1 MEVRSINEKDYD
13 LILRLDKKVYPTA
26 SPVTKDILAQWYQNN
41 PEFGFIFQKN
51 KKINGMCVA
60 IPLNK
65 KGWKQLISGT
75 LAESDL
81 DSKTIFNNS
90 KDKEIGIHIYHLEK
104 FDNSK
109 KGLHLASLKE
119 IQKLITNLRKENPKL
134 KIIGFSGLAV
144 TSQGITLLYN
154 KLNCRE
160 REFINTEHILT
171 KQGKIEIFEANSMNK
186 LQQKLK
192 QGYEY
197 KNRCKML
204 VLYPNEPSI
213 VWNYLE

>member
-1 MEVRSINEKDYD
+1 MEIKSINKKDYD

-26 SPVTKDILAQWYQNN
+26 SPVTKEIIAQWYQNN
-41 PEFGFIFQKN
+41 PEFGFVFHKKN
-51 KKINGMCVA
+51 KINGMCVA

-65 KGWKQLISGT
+65 KGWKQLISGK
-75 LAESDL
+75 LAESGL
-81 DSKTIFNNS
+81 NSKTIFNNS

-104 FDNSK
+104 FDKHK
-109 KGLHLASLKE
+109 KGLYLASLKE
-119 IQKLITNLRKENPKL
+119 IQKLIIQLRKENPKL

-160 REFINTEHILT
+160 RGFINTEHILA
-171 KQGKIEIFEANSMNK
+171 KQGKIEIFETTSIKK
-186 LQQKLK
+186 LMEKLK